1 MRHEPPEMDDDDDDE
16 FDTIYAESV
25 LGASGITVGADGI
38 ACPLPMHEAIAHAI
52 PHWVLL
58 PEHESD
64 TLEACLEFAVH
75 DHPAVR
81 AAATAAFGD
90 LARRYG
96 RLAERGRVARAVE
109 LGLRDPDDDVRA
121 AASRSAD
128 ILEATLDWR
137 ISRPVV

>member
-96 RLAERGRVARAVE
+96 RLAERGRERSSSAYATATTTCEPPR
-109 LGLRDPDDDVRA
+109 LDRLTS
-121 AASRSAD
+121 SR
-128 ILEATLDWR
+128 
-137 ISRPVV
+137 